1 MDLELK
7 GMTALVTGASRGI
20 GFAVARHFALE
31 GCNVHLASRKAED
44 LEAARAKIAKESKVK
59 ITCHPVDLSRSESAD
74 SLVAACGDVDIL
86 VNNAGAIPQGDLLA
100 VDEKRWREAWD
111 LKVFGYINLTRAI
124 YARMRERKKG
134 VIVNVIGTAGERPAP
149 VYIAGTAGNAA
160 LMAFS
165 RALGGESVDYGVR
178 VLGVNPGATETE
190 RSRARIEN
198 LARTKLGDSSRWREL
213 TKSAPLGRLA
223 TVDELADV
231 IVFMASARAS
241 YVSGTIV
248 TVDGGRTIRD
258 RTV

>member
-1 MDLELK
+1 M
-7 GMTALVTGASRGI
+7 
-20 GFAVARHFALE
+20 
-31 GCNVHLASRKAED
+31 
-44 LEAARAKIAKESKVK
+44 
-59 ITCHPVDLSRSESAD
+59 
-74 SLVAACGDVDIL
+74 
-86 VNNAGAIPQGDLLA
+86 
-100 VDEKRWREAWD
+100 
-111 LKVFGYINLTRAI
+111 
-124 YARMRERKKG
+124 
-134 VIVNVIGTAGERPAP
+134 
-149 VYIAGTAGNAA
+149 
-160 LMAFS
+160 
-165 RALGGESVDYGVR
+165 R

-198 LARTKLGDSSRWREL
+198 LAQTKLGDSSRWREL